1 MTKNNNNRLIAALL
15 ACGALLTAGCATSPP
30 SNTDDICSIFRE
42 KKGWYGEAK
51 DAEEKWGSPVAT
63 MMAFIHQE
71 SRFVHDARPPRT
83 KILGFIPGPRPSDAY
98 GYPQALGTTWRT
110 YERSSFNYGADRDDF
125 GDAIDF
131 VGWYNNTSARQCR
144 IKSNDTYH
152 LYLAYHEGHGGFNR
166 RTFRN
171 KAWLKQV
178 SKKVSA
184 RAQRYQQQLNSCE
197 SSLKRRKKFLGLF

>member
-1 MTKNNNNRLIAALL
+1 MDATTIKCRLLILIL
-15 ACGALLTAGCATSPP
+15 GTAGSLAGCTTTPP
-30 SNTDDICSIFRE
+30 SNTGDICAIFRE
-42 KKGWYGEAK
+42 KKHWYRDAK
-51 DAEEKWGSPVAT
+51 KAERKWGSSIPI
-63 MMAFIHQE
+63 MMAVLHQE

-98 GYPQALGTTWRT
+98 GYPQALGTTWQT
-110 YERSSFNYGADRDDF
+110 YERASGNYGADRDDF

-144 IKSNDTYH
+144 IRTDDTYH

-166 RTFRN
+166 RSFRN
-171 KAWLKQV
+171 KAWLKGV

-184 RAQRYQQQLNSCE
+184 QARTYRHQLAGCE
-197 SSLKRRKKFLGLF
+197 KSLPKRGRFLGIF

>member
-1 MTKNNNNRLIAALL
+1 MPKNNNDRIAVLL
-15 ACGALLTAGCATSPP
+15 LLTLSALTAGCATSPP
-30 SNTDDICSIFRE
+30 SNPDDICSIFRE

-63 MMAFIHQE
+63 MMAILHQE

-98 GYPQALGTTWRT
+98 GYPQALGTTWRG
-110 YERSSFNYGADRDDF
+110 YQRASFNYGADRDDF

-152 LYLAYHEGHGGFNR
+152 LYLAYHEGQGGFNR

-171 KAWLKQV
+171 KGWLQQV
-178 SKKVSA
+178 SHKVSA
-184 RAQRYQQQLNSCE
+184 RAQSYQRQLNSCE
-197 SSLKRRKKFLGLF
+197 SSLKRRRKFLGIF

>member
-1 MTKNNNNRLIAALL
+1 MWKNNNKRIPAALSL
-15 ACGALLTAGCATSPP
+15 AVAALTAGCATSPP
-30 SNTDDICSIFRE
+30 SNPDDICSIFRE

-63 MMAFIHQE
+63 MMAILHQE

-98 GYPQALGTTWRT
+98 GYPQALGTTWRG
-110 YERSSFNYGADRDDF
+110 YQRSTFNYGADRDDF

-144 IKSNDTYH
+144 IKSDDTYH
-152 LYLAYHEGHGGFNR
+152 LYLAYHEGQGGFNR

-178 SKKVSA
+178 SHKVSS
-184 RAQRYQQQLNSCE
+184 RAQSYQRQLNSCE